1 MVYLKSYKNN
11 FFERVISTKL
21 FNESKNDDDDD
32 YFKGLSSSDYMDL
45 HRTRKHEKWTKEEL
59 KFMKKSVLDLIP
71 DKINYEVYEISY
83 GGEWRRQN
91 NRRYSYKND
100 LLNNISDS
108 KRLENFLKHD
118 ITASAVQIGILIPQ
132 KNRQKRKIDLL
143 IYITKKEDDWF
154 LVRVFGKDIGT
165 FTYEWYECDQIGGFI
180 ELFKNLIQ
188 SPRFNDRPDIK
199 SFNESKNDD
208 DYFKEISYFSYTNDR
223 LANPENWTKEEL
235 QLLIN
240 KIESIILKR
249 NKIELGN
256 SFPTRIQECS
266 LLFRK
271 DSEGTIDP
279 LRAADA
285 GKFEWGTT
293 IVKYYR
299 LVDGD
304 ALNSDVSLRNL
315 LYASERDIDK
325 LFKPE
330 VRHLLFEI
338 KLAATWHQ
346 KYSSKS
352 LRIHKLQDEWFILKT
367 PVNQYRCDQLSGL
380 VYLLEK
386 IIIEH
391 EID

>member
-1 MVYLKSYKNN
+1 MIYLKSYKDN
-11 FFERVISTKL
+11 FFEKVISTKL
-21 FNESKNDDDDD
+21 FNESKNDDD
-32 YFKGLSSSDYMDL
+32 YFKEIDSSDYMDL
-45 HRTRKHEKWTKEEL
+45 LRTRKHEKWTIEEL
-59 KFMKKSVLDLIP
+59 KFLKKSVLDLIR
-71 DKINYEVYEISY
+71 DKINSEVYEISY
-83 GGEWRRQN
+83 GGEWRRKN
-91 NRRYSYKND
+91 NRRYSNKKD
-100 LLNNISDS
+100 LLNNILDS

-118 ITASAVQIGILIPQ
+118 ITASAVQIGILLPQ
-132 KNRQKRKIDLL
+132 KNRQKRQIDLL

-154 LVRVFGKDIGT
+154 LVRVFGKDIRT
-165 FTYEWYECDQIGGFI
+165 FTYEWYECDQIEGFI

-199 SFNESKNDD
+199 SFNESKNYD
-208 DYFKEISYFSYTNDR
+208 DYFKEISYYSYTNNR
-223 LANPENWTKEEL
+223 LTNPENWTKEEL
-235 QLLIN
+235 QLLIK

-256 SFPTRIQECS
+256 SLLTRIQECS
-266 LLFRK
+266 LFFRK
-271 DSEGTIDP
+271 DVQT
-279 LRAADA
+279 
-285 GKFEWGTT
+285 
-293 IVKYYR
+293 KYYR

-304 ALNSDVSLRNL
+304 ALNPDVSLRR
-315 LYASERDIDK
+315 RDIDK

-338 KLAATWHQ
+338 KLGATWHH

-352 LRIHKLQDEWFILKT
+352 LRIHKLEDEWFILKT
-367 PVNQYRCDQLSGL
+367 PVNQFRCDQLSGL